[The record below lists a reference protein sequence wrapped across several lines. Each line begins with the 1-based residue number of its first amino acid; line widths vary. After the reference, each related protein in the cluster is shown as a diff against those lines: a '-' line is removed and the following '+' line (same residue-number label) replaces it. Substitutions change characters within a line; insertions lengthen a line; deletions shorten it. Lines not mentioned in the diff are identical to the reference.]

1 METSTRESDI
11 VYLHHVQCVFIYTC
25 VTAWILYSSSICF
38 YSVCV
43 CVCVCVCVY
52 DIRVCVRVCACA
64 CACVCVWCVIMN
76 AIYPSGLHITRP
88 DQQPFVFVNPAP
100 DFLVKKGDIV

>member
-43 CVCVCVCVY
+43 CVCVCVCACMTYVCVC
-52 DIRVCVRVCACA
+52 VCVRVRV
-64 CACVCVWCVIMN
+64 CVCVCVIMN